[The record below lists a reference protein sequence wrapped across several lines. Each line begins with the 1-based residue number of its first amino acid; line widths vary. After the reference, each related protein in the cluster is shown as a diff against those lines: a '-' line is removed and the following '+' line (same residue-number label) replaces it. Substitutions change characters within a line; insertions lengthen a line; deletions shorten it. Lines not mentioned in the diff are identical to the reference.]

1 MSALP
6 LSIGCQVTEYVGW
19 TGLSHDALGV
29 IWFGM
34 LGVLLIGYAILDGFD
49 LGVGMMQP
57 FVARTDEERRLVL
70 NSIGPIWDGNEVWLV
85 TFGGALFA
93 AFPEAYATIFSAFY
107 DALFLV
113 LFGLVLRAV
122 SIEFRSKLETARWRS
137 VWDHVFFGSSVLVTF
152 LFGVAVGNA
161 MRGIALDER
170 HEYTGGFL
178 DLLSPFTLAAGLMAV
193 ALFALHGSIFLVLK
207 THGELQR
214 RVLPRVRI
222 AYVNFI
228 VIFLITTGLALWK
241 TPTTLENLSQHP
253 TLALIPA
260 TLGAAVVG
268 VKVALRAKKNVAAF
282 AMSSVMIA
290 SFVALLGVGLF
301 PYLVRSSVVPE
312 SHSLTVFNASSSPKT
327 LEIML
332 LIAGIGMPLVL
343 TYTGIVYWTFRGKV
357 RLDVHSY

>member
-1 MSALP
+1 MSG
-6 LSIGCQVTEYVGW
+6 LSLGLLVETSEFVGW
-19 TGLSHDALGV
+19 TGLSASTLCIVWFAL
-29 IWFGM
+29 

-57 FVARTDEERRLVL
+57 FVARTDEERRVVL

-122 SIEFRSKLETARWRS
+122 SIEFRSKLETPRWRS

-152 LFGVAVGNA
+152 LFGVAVGNS
-161 MRGIALDER
+161 MRGIALDQR

-178 DLLSPFTLAAGLMAV
+178 ELLSPFALASGLMAV
-193 ALFALHGSIFLVLK
+193 ALFALHGSIFLFLK
-207 THGELQR
+207 TEGELQKR
-214 RVLPRVRI
+214 IVPRVRI

-228 VIFLITTGLALWK
+228 GTFALATGLALWR
-241 TPTTLENLSQHP
+241 TPTTLENLIQHP
-253 TLALIPA
+253 LLWSVPALLAVSVI
-260 TLGAAVVG
+260 GVG
-268 VKVALRAKKNVAAF
+268 VALRRRKNIAAF
-282 AMSSVMIA
+282 AFSSVMIA
-290 SFVALLGVGLF
+290 SFVGLLGIGLF
-301 PYLVRSSVVPE
+301 PNLVRSSVAPE
-312 SHSLTVFNASSSPKT
+312 AHSLTVFNAASSPRT

-332 LIAGIGMPLVL
+332 LIAAIGMPLVL

-357 RLDVHSY
+357 RLDASSY

>member
-1 MSALP
+1 MSS
-6 LSIGCQVTEYVGW
+6 LSLAMLADAADSVGW
-19 TGLSHDALGV
+19 TGLSHDTLGIV
-29 IWFGM
+29 WFGV

-178 DLLSPFTLAAGLMAV
+178 DLLSPFAIAAGLMAV
-193 ALFALHGSIFLVLK
+193 ALFALHGSIFLMLK
-207 THGELQR
+207 THGDLQQ

-222 AYVNFI
+222 AYINFI
-228 VIFLITTGLALWK
+228 VTFLVTTGLALWK
-241 TPTTLENLSQHP
+241 TPTTLENMATHP
-253 TLALIPA
+253 ILWTVPA
-260 TLGAAVVG
+260 TLGVAVIG
-268 VKVALRAKKNVAAF
+268 VKVAHNAKKNVAAF
-282 AMSSVMIA
+282 ALSSLMIA

-301 PYLVRSSVVPE
+301 PHLVRSSVIPE
-312 SHSLTVFNASSSPKT
+312 SHSLTVFNASSSTKT

-332 LIAGIGMPLVL
+332 LIAAIGMPLVL

-357 RLDVHSY
+357 RLDAHSY

>member
-1 MSALP
+1 MMPLTALA
-6 LSIGCQVTEYVGW
+6 LVGAAETSGW
-19 TGLSHDALGV
+19 TGLSQDTLSL
-29 IWFGM
+29 IWFAL

-122 SIEFRSKLETARWRS
+122 SIEFRSKLNTARWRS

-170 HEYTGGFL
+170 YEYTGGFL
-178 DLLSPFTLAAGLMAV
+178 ELLSPFAVASGLMAV
-193 ALFALHGSIFLVLK
+193 ALFALHGSVFLLLK

-214 RVLPRVRI
+214 RLIPLIRI
-222 AYVNFI
+222 AYVNFLLM
-228 VIFLITTGLALWK
+228 FLVTTGLALWK
-241 TPTTLENLSQHP
+241 TPTTLENFTDYPVLWV
-253 TLALIPA
+253 IPA
-260 TLGAAVVG
+260 ALLASVIG
-268 VKVALRAKKNVAAF
+268 VRVAFNQRKNIAAF
-282 AMSSVMIA
+282 ALSSAMIA
-290 SFVALLGVGLF
+290 SFVALLGIGLF
-301 PYLVRSSVVPE
+301 PHMVRSSVMPE
-312 SHSLTVFNASSSPKT
+312 SHSLTVFNAASSPKT

-332 LIAGIGMPLVL
+332 LIAAIGMPLVL

-357 RLDVHSY
+357 RLDASSY